1 LARSSGAIVQPA
13 RDAGTCSY
21 CGAPLTPGY
30 YFCLNCATPYQT
42 VESVL
47 PVVYVAPP
55 TEDELVRRRA
65 PHAWP
70 LFWTYLGVVLAA
82 SIICYFAFGPEQYAW
97 GMIFSSVAL
106 FVTTCVFAAIHW
118 ASLVVQ
124 FKRLGFLHPAA
135 WLGLAA
141 LAPLLAVNYG
151 YHEVFLRGLGVT
163 GLDAIAEMRESLG
176 RGGAVFLICLMPAVV
191 EEIAFRG
198 LLQHWLQIAIKPM
211 RAVLLAS
218 ALFTVMHFSIVSAP
232 YLFAVGMLL
241 GIVKWKTGS
250 LYPSMLIHFLHNLAV
265 VELFQII

>member
-1 LARSSGAIVQPA
+1 MVQSA
-13 RDAGTCSY
+13 CDAGTCSY
-21 CGAPLTPGY
+21 CGAPLTRGY

-47 PVVYVAPP
+47 PAVYVAPP
-55 TEDELVRRRA
+55 SEDELIRRRA

-70 LFWTYLGVVLAA
+70 LFWTYFGVVVAVA
-82 SIICYFAFGPEQYAW
+82 FICYFAFGPEQCVW
-97 GMIFSSVAL
+97 GTIFASVAL
-106 FVTTCVFAAIHW
+106 FVTTCVFAGIHW
-118 ASLVVQ
+118 ASLAVQ
-124 FKRLGFLHPAA
+124 FKQLGFMHPAA

-141 LAPLLAVNYG
+141 LVPLLAVNYG
-151 YHEVFLRGLGVT
+151 YHEVFLRSLGVG
-163 GLDAIAEMRESLG
+163 GLDTIAEMRESLG
-176 RGGAVFLICLMPAVV
+176 RGGVVFLVCLMPAVV

-198 LLQHWLQIAIKPM
+198 LLQHWLQIAITPM

-218 ALFTVMHFSIVSAP
+218 ALFTVMHFSILSAP
-232 YLFAVGMLL
+232 YLFGVGVVL